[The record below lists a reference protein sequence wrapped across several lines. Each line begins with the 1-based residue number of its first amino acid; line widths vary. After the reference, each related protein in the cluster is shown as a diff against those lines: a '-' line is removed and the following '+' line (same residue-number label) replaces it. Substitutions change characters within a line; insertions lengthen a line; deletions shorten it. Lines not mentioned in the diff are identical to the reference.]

1 MDIPG
6 TYVFDIPRARRG
18 YGFNRMAYSL
28 QDPANRAIYL
38 EDELAYMRRFEL
50 SEAQVAAVQSRDWL
64 TLIKEGANSYML
76 MKLGATI
83 GVGHYHQGAQ
93 ERGES
98 YEEFLATRNVPGA
111 T

>member
-1 MDIPG
+1 MDLPG

-18 YGFNRMAYSL
+18 FAFNKMAYSL
-28 QDPANRAIYL
+28 QDPANREKYL
-38 EDELAYMRRFEL
+38 ENELAYLDKYGL
-50 SEAQVAAVQSRDWL
+50 SHAQVQAVLARDWL

-93 ERGES
+93 ERGET
-98 YEEFLATRNVPGA
+98 YEEFLATRNNPGA